1 MSLHEKL
8 MEAAEEKVREWED
21 FQLNCVIFTKQF
33 SETLRG
39 LADLGEIRYHP
50 VAADAPTNLPDLPL
64 PKAIFFHDNGWAKV
78 SVKFDAGHVTC
89 KVPVETKV
97 HAGQAEIRVVE
108 MTEQFSW
115 PIKDAQLETLE
126 TFAKRVLEAVIDDLR
141 NDLELYMQGKLDRS
155 MKFS

>member
-21 FQLNCVIFTKQF
+21 FRQNCVIFTKQF
-33 SETLRG
+33 ADAMRG
-39 LADLGEIRYHP
+39 LVDLGEIRYHP
-50 VAADAPTNLPDLPL
+50 SPEDAPENLPDLPL
-64 PKAIFFHDNGWAKV
+64 PKAIFFHNDGWAKV
-78 SVKFDAGHVTC
+78 IVKFDAGHVTC

-115 PIKDAQLETLE
+115 PLKDAQLTTLE
-126 TFAKRVLEAVIDDLR
+126 TFAKRVVEAVIDDLR
-141 NDLELYMQGKLDRS
+141 NDLELYMQGKLSRS